1 MGKEQAFHVECTTHE
16 QRDVFGTGEYR
27 SAAADGGRC
36 VQPVIVCPACDLAH
50 RFTAAPASG
59 RRQCARCR
67 APLQRRENISIDT
80 ALALAVCALVL
91 LVLSNAYPL
100 VAMQVNGSSR
110 DTTLIGAALGFY
122 AQGFGSLAAL
132 VFLTT
137 VVAPLLQIGTLLY
150 VLIPTRQRRRAFG
163 EIAVL
168 RLLMRVRTWNFMEV
182 FMLGAIVALVRLS
195 NFAHIAPGIALW
207 SCALL
212 MLCLSALSVISSPEQ
227 LWRWVERSRD

>member
-1 MGKEQAFHVECTTHE
+1 V
-16 QRDVFGTGEYR
+16 
-27 SAAADGGRC
+27 AA
-36 VQPVIVCPACDLAH
+36 
-50 RFTAAPASG
+50 
-59 RRQCARCR
+59 
-67 APLQRRENISIDT
+67 
-80 ALALAVCALVL
+80 CALVL

-122 AQGFGSLAAL
+122 AQGFKSLAAL
-132 VFLTT
+132 VFMTT
-137 VVAPLLQIGTLLY
+137 VVVPLLQIVTLLY
-150 VLIPTRQRRRAFG
+150 VFIPLRQRRRAFG
-163 EIAVL
+163 EIAVV

-212 MLCLSALSVISSPEQ
+212 MLCLSALSVITSPEQ
-227 LWRWVERSRD
+227 LWRWVERSRE